1 MYRRGGG
8 GSVLLVGVYVDDLI
22 ITGSKPTAVE
32 KFKAEMK
39 GEFLMSDLGLL
50 SFYLGIETH
59 YAKQIL
65 ESAGMAECNPSGAPL
80 EELLKLSKEST
91 ADRVNSTRYRQ
102 IVGSLRYLVH
112 TSLTWLSP
120 SASSVDSWSSL
131 EEHDQAVKGLLRY
144 VAGTLNYGLRYE
156 RRPGTAQIVGY
167 SDADHG
173 SDIDNRKSTSGT
185 FFFLGNSLISWQSIK
200 QRVVALSSCEAE
212 YIAATPAATQAI
224 WLARLLGELLGREP
238 EAVELK
244 VDSKSALALAK
255 NPVFHERRK
264 HIHIRYH
271 FIRNC
276 LDEGS
281 IKASHVTIENQL
293 ADILTKALGRVKF
306 QELRA
311 RIGMV
316 KISD

>member
-1 MYRRGGG
+1 
-8 GSVLLVGVYVDDLI
+8 
-22 ITGSKPTAVE
+22 
-32 KFKAEMK
+32 MK

-50 SFYLGIETH
+50 SFYLGIEVRQGNGAITLRQTH

-80 EELLKLSKEST
+80 EERLKLSKEST

-102 IVGSLRYLVH
+102 IMGSLRYLVH
-112 TSLTWLSP
+112 TRPDLAFAVGFVSRFMEQPT
-120 SASSVDSWSSL
+120 

-156 RRPGTAQIVGY
+156 RRPGTAQI
-167 SDADHG
+167 
-173 SDIDNRKSTSGT
+173 
-185 FFFLGNSLISWQSIK
+185 
-200 QRVVALSSCEAE
+200 QRVVALSSCEAR
-212 YIAATPAATQAI
+212 YIAATTAATQAI

-255 NPVFHERRK
+255 NPVFHERSN

-281 IKASHVTIENQL
+281 IKASHVTTENQL

-316 KISD
+316 QISD